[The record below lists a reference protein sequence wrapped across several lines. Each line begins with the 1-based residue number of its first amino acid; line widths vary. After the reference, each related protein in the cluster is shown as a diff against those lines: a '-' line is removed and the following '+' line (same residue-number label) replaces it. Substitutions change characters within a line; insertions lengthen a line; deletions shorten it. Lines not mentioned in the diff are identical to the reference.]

1 MTSSIPLPLEDRRS
15 IGRDRDLSSPPT
27 RRGHATPRRSL
38 VPHVHRDRASRV
50 AAYRRLREVL
60 EVLSA
65 RAFRTAARISWLS
78 SSSSSESLRR
88 VRLCRSIRLA
98 RSRMR
103 LCSSFFSFFGMSTLT
118 EVRGIVPRVA
128 YLSYSRP
135 VHNQQL
141 AATLRRFDSS
151 RRRLQKSQRT
161 LERSEARLAA
171 AGAAIDRSIDTL
183 VMCEMAHDVC
193 PATHFSIS
201 SWSCGPFSL
210 KADPL

>member
-1 MTSSIPLPLEDRRS
+1 
-15 IGRDRDLSSPPT
+15 
-27 RRGHATPRRSL
+27 
-38 VPHVHRDRASRV
+38 
-50 AAYRRLREVL
+50 
-60 EVLSA
+60 
-65 RAFRTAARISWLS
+65 
-78 SSSSSESLRR
+78 
-88 VRLCRSIRLA
+88 
-98 RSRMR
+98 MR

-128 YLSYSRP
+128 YLSYSQQIPRRP
-135 VHNQQL
+135 VPNQQL

-193 PATHFSIS
+193 PRNALLYKQLVIRTF
-201 SWSCGPFSL
+201 
-210 KADPL
+210 